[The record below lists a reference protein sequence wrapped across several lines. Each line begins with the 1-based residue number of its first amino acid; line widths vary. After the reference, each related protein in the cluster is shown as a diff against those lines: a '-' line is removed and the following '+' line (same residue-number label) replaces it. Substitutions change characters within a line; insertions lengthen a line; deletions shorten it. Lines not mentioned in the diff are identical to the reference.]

1 MEKINKKDLK
11 KLIDEEEDTFIVAT
25 KKGCAFAGS
34 TFNIEIVASMALDKF
49 IRKYYKDDIKQ
60 IETILE
66 PIFLA
71 RLLDKNK
78 KVNSLMDLLSAI
90 GDMTQDDF
98 IEKSTKINNLTEEYL
113 KNVEELINGKQ

>member
-34 TFNIEIVASMALDKF
+34 TFNIEIVVSMALDKF
-49 IRKYYKDDIKQ
+49 IKKYYKDDIKQ

-71 RLLDKNK
+71 RLLNK
-78 KVNSLMDLLSAI
+78 KLNSLTDLISAI

-98 IEKSTKINNLTEEYL
+98 IEKSTKINNLTEEYF